1 MRAYP
6 SEPSLWK
13 APELVRKA
21 PILYRSLPVKKF
33 DEISGTI
40 WSYQEECVYT

>member
-13 APELVRKA
+13 APELVRRA
-21 PILYRSLPVKKF
+21 PISYGSFVVKKF
-33 DEISGTI
+33 DEILDK
-40 WSYQEECVYT
+40 V